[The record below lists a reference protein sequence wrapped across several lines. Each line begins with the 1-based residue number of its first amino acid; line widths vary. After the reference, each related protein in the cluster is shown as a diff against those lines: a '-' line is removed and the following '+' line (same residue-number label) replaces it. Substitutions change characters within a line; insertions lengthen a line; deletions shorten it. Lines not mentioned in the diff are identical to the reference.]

1 LNQHSAGPFAKV
13 PFPYKDLLDLR
24 GDGWVVLYNSA
35 DHQIPNGPQG
45 PRSDH
50 LSFVVK
56 STKTIDDFEARR
68 FAQDLG
74 GGLF

>member
-1 LNQHSAGPFAKV
+1 MDRKA
-13 PFPYKDLLDLR
+13 
-24 GDGWVVLYNSA
+24 
-35 DHQIPNGPQG
+35 QG
-45 PRSDH
+45 PTISG
-50 LSFVVK
+50 FVVK